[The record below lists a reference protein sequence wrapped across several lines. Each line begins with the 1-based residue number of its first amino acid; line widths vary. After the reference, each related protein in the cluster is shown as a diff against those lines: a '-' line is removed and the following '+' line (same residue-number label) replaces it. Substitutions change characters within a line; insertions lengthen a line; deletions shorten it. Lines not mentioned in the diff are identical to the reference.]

1 MFYLIIILFGV
12 AWILTSVIVKYGS
25 KKSPISHKYLNH
37 GTLIEL
43 IWTISPAL
51 VLILIAFP
59 SFKLLYLM
67 DEVNDPAMTILAEG
81 LFNDGPNLYISNKI
95 EDLNSLALLLIGQRK
110 NIIAT
115 HTKNHVKFHTRVKA
129 ASRIG
134 PHHEEIVSVIIGSIL
149 GNCVADRL
157 IEATRLCYRQ
167 SIVDKDYL
175 FWLNHFFYSRGY
187 TNSEPRLLNKNLK
200 RDNKNHSMYEL
211 VIILHSEV

>member
-1 MFYLIIILFGV
+1 
-12 AWILTSVIVKYGS
+12 
-25 KKSPISHKYLNH
+25 
-37 GTLIEL
+37 
-43 IWTISPAL
+43 
-51 VLILIAFP
+51 
-59 SFKLLYLM
+59 M

-110 NIIAT
+110 NIIST
-115 HTKNHVKFHTRVKA
+115 HTKNLVKFHTSSRGRELVSRPRGGRLPVGETRVKA

-167 SIVDKDYL
+167 SIVHKDYL
-175 FWLNHFFYSRGY
+175 F
-187 TNSEPRLLNKNLK
+187 
-200 RDNKNHSMYEL
+200 
-211 VIILHSEV
+211 